1 MSWSKWFSECF
12 YQFVD
17 QDITTARPNGPKMP
31 GDYMLVSYDRSIVSL
46 STLQELIFW
55 TMERL
60 TLDGSPG
67 CLDSSF
73 SSLCRADHK
82 KEDVSRKDKG
92 YVRRLPKR
100 DYPKDDPR
108 LAAKGFF
115 LTGG

>member
-1 MSWSKWFSECF
+1 
-12 YQFVD
+12 
-17 QDITTARPNGPKMP
+17 MP